1 MIWRVW
7 AGISRAVY
15 VGMTKY
21 ELRASEEFLEA
32 GGSNTGAIANV
43 KEQIVNPVNRAHK
56 AFMVKVLAILE
67 SARS

>member
-1 MIWRVW
+1 
-7 AGISRAVY
+7 
-15 VGMTKY
+15 MTKY